1 MRIVYVAAGAGGMYC
16 GACMRDTTLAGG
28 LVERGHDVEF
38 LSLYTP
44 VKADTPPPGTCRIFY
59 GGINVYL
66 QQHAGLFR
74 RAPVLLDRLFD
85 SPWLLDFVG
94 SFAINT
100 RPEDL
105 GEMTVSVLR
114 GRAGRQKKELEKLM
128 DFLGRGPRPDVVN
141 LTNSL
146 LSAIAPAV
154 KQAIDVPVV
163 CNLQGEDAFVDRI
176 GDPWRDEAVRL
187 IREHARSVDAFVA
200 PGESYADKMAEWL
213 SLDRSRITVIRPG
226 IALAPFEGTAE
237 QPTDVFRIGYLS
249 RIIPEKGIDLL
260 CEAFRRLAREQGDT
274 SVLAV
279 AAELA
284 ASDQDFWNAQQK
296 RLREAGLDDRVEFVA
311 SPNLAGKVA
320 FLKRCSVFSVPSR
333 LPERRGVACLEA
345 QACGIPVVLPDHGV
359 YREIVSLT
367 GGGILVAPGDAAALA
382 DGLRTLRDDTEQ
394 ARVLGEKAAAGIREH
409 FSSDVVVENTLE
421 LYREIRHA

>member
-1 MRIVYVAAGAGGMYC
+1 
-16 GACMRDTTLAGG
+16 
-28 LVERGHDVEF
+28 VETADHHVEF

-44 VKADTPPPGTCRIFY
+44 VKADTSPPGRCRIFY

-94 SFAINT
+94 SFAMNT

-213 SLDRSRITVIRPG
+213 CVDRSRITVIRPG

-367 GGGILVAPGDAAALA
+367 GGGILVRPGDAAALA

-394 ARVLGEKAAAGIREH
+394 ARVLGEEAAAGIREH